1 MTKSVAIIIPTLN
14 EKKNILDII
23 EAFKKAA
30 EGVEIVIADSSAD
43 GTDELVRKNYQN
55 DSTVALIKCGKRG
68 RGGAVKKGYEWVIEN
83 SDADLI
89 AVADADGSHDPKE
102 LPKLLNKTTE
112 ADLVIGS
119 RYLKTSKII
128 GWPWYRHVFSRVAN
142 LSAKL
147 VLKAG
152 VSDYTNGYRVF
163 RRKLIEQLNL
173 SELDADGY
181 IMLSQELYQ
190 VVRLAGRIAEVP
202 TTFLNRQRGQS
213 NFHLGLIME
222 SGMIMWRLWRAMNK
236 TQQSSGKI
244 RQDHK
249 E

>member
-1 MTKSVAIIIPTLN
+1 M
-14 EKKNILDII
+14 
-23 EAFKKAA
+23 
-30 EGVEIVIADSSAD
+30 
-43 GTDELVRKNYQN
+43 
-55 DSTVALIKCGKRG
+55 
-68 RGGAVKKGYEWVIEN
+68 
-83 SDADLI
+83 
-89 AVADADGSHDPKE
+89 
-102 LPKLLNKTTE
+102 
-112 ADLVIGS
+112 
-119 RYLKTSKII
+119 
-128 GWPWYRHVFSRVAN
+128 
-142 LSAKL
+142 SAKL